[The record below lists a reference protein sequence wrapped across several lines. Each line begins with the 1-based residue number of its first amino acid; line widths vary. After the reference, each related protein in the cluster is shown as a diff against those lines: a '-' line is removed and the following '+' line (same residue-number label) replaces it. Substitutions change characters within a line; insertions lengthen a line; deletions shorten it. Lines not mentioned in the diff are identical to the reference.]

1 MRLLLGTFV
10 PPLLVVLLVVMTP
23 LGTGDGVHQV
33 DLLHPAVP
41 HVHLINGRVITH
53 QAVTSD
59 ASADRQNGQNGQ
71 QTAPA
76 IGGGAGSDAASVGPG
91 LSPTVPGPPQ
101 AVLLGQFFFG
111 RMAFELSIPA
121 GRVEAPPD
129 PPPTSAA

>member
-33 DLLHPAVP
+33 DLLHPLVP

-53 QAVTSD
+53 QAVATD
-59 ASADRQNGQNGQ
+59 ASADGQNGQNGQ
-71 QTAPA
+71 HAGPA
-76 IGGGAGSDAASVGPG
+76 IGGGAGSAAASVGLG

-101 AVLLGQFFFG
+101 AALVGQLFFG
-111 RMAFELSIPA
+111 RMAYELSIPT